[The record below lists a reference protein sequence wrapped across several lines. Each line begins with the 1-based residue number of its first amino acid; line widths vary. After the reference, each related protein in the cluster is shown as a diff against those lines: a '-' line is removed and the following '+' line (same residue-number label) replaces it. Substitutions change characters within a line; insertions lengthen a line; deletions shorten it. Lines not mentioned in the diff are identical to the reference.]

1 MECSVG
7 GRPSIKRYFKIRDA
21 FIIPVFLLMCEK
33 GEVLLGKER
42 DYYWGAALLFTSLF
56 FYNAIALVSHLLQNG
71 LRLLFLPFS
80 LERSPPKESAK

>member
-56 FYNAIALVSHLLQNG
+56 FIMQSHSFLIYSKTVSVCSSS
-71 LRLLFLPFS
+71 LF
-80 LERSPPKESAK
+80 R